1 MIEIGSSLLM
11 SLDARDCQLS
21 RKHITTLKRQ
31 STPLPHTLTTDFLSS
46 RISWLLTETIVKA
59 TAEVDRE
66 ADQDIQIAGVEMRET
81 KTKEK
86 MGYGIIIS
94 PT

>member
-1 MIEIGSSLLM
+1 MIQIESYLLIF
-11 SLDARDCQLS
+11 LDARDCQLS
-21 RKHITTLKRQ
+21 RKHITTLKRHY
-31 STPLPHTLTTDFLSS
+31 TALPHTFTTDILSS
-46 RISWLLTETIVKA
+46 RISWLSTETIVKA

-66 ADQDIQIAGVEMRET
+66 AGQDIQIAGVEMRET

>member
-1 MIEIGSSLLM
+1 M
-11 SLDARDCQLS
+11 
-21 RKHITTLKRQ
+21 
-31 STPLPHTLTTDFLSS
+31 PHTFTTDILSS
-46 RISWLLTETIVKA
+46 RISWLSTETIVKA

-66 ADQDIQIAGVEMRET
+66 AGQDIQIAGVEMRET